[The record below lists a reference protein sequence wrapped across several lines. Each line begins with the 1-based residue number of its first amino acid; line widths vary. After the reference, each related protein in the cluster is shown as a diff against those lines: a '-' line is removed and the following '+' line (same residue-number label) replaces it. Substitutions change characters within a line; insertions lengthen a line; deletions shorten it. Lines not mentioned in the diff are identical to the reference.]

1 MIHEKLRTGFP
12 PPIEYIEKIPNIKV
26 DVQLILKEST
36 VLEKLDWMD
45 GNVQKKLCV
54 YRNTNWEEF
63 TKDMHYT
70 RSVIDSLKDYMS
82 FNNVYYRYV
91 KTNTCYNWHIDRMQ
105 TCLHIPLITNEG
117 CKFVYDNAVFS
128 MPADGSVYIVNNS
141 IYHTFINSGK
151 NDRLHITMD
160 IF

>member
-1 MIHEKLRTGFP
+1 MIPEKFRKSSP

-45 GNVQKKLCV
+45 SNVQKKLCV

-70 RSVIDSLKDYMS
+70 RSVIDSLKDYMP